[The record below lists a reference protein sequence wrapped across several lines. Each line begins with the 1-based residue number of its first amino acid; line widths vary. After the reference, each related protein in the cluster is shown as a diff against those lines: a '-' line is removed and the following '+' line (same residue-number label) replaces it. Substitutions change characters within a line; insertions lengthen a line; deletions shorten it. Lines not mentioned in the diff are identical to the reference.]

1 MTLYAPDLLD
11 RLRNLRA
18 CLGQVM
24 HGKEDP
30 IEQLL
35 IGILAGGHVLME
47 DVPGV
52 GKTTLAKALARATR
66 LDFSRIQ
73 FTPDLLPADILGS
86 QILHPQDGTFEF
98 RPGPI
103 FAHVLL
109 ADEINRASPRTQ
121 SALLEAMNESQIT
134 VDGVTR
140 QLPGPFFVIATQN
153 PVEFQGTYPL
163 PEAQLDRF
171 LLRLQLGYPELAQ
184 ELELL
189 YADQAGAPLEQVEE
203 VLDGPGLIELQAL
216 VRKVLVKPDIAQYSL
231 EIVAA
236 TRRHRAIQLG
246 VSPRGS
252 LAFFRAAQ
260 ARAFL
265 CGRDFVTPLDFQE
278 LADAT
283 LAHRL
288 VLTTEARYGG
298 KSASSLLAEIL
309 SELPVPL

>member
-1 MTLYAPDLLD
+1 MTMNASPLFD
-11 RLRNLRA
+11 RLRILQG

-24 HGKEDP
+24 HGKASA
-30 IEQLL
+30 IEHLL
-35 IGILAGGHVLME
+35 IGVLAGGHVLME

-52 GKTTLAKALARATR
+52 GKTTLAKALARATQ

-86 QILHPQDGTFEF
+86 QILHPQDGTFDF
-98 RPGPI
+98 REGPI

-140 QLPGPFFVIATQN
+140 RLPQPFFVIATQN

-171 LLRLQLGYPELAQ
+171 LLRLELGYPEPKE

-189 YADQAGAPLEQVEE
+189 YADQDGAPLDQVDV
-203 VLDGPGLIELQAL
+203 VLDGPSLIALQDA

-231 EIVAA
+231 EIIAA

-265 CGRDFVTPLDFQE
+265 NDRDFVTPLDFQE
-278 LADAT
+278 LASAT

-288 VLTTEARYGG
+288 ILTTEARYGG
-298 KSASSLLAEIL
+298 KSAASILADIVTD
-309 SELPVPL
+309 LPVPL

>member
-1 MTLYAPDLLD
+1 MTTSDVPLFE
-11 RLRNLRA
+11 RLRTLRHG
-18 CLGQVM
+18 LGQVM
-24 HGKEDP
+24 HGKTQAVER
-30 IEQLL
+30 LL
-35 IGILAGGHVLME
+35 IGVLAGGHVLME

-66 LDFSRIQ
+66 LDFARIQ

-86 QILHPQDGTFEF
+86 QILHPNDGSFEF
-98 RPGPI
+98 RPGPV

-134 VDGVTR
+134 VDGTSR
-140 QLPGPFFVIATQN
+140 QLPQPFFVIATQN

-171 LLRLQLGYPELAQ
+171 LLRLELGYPAPKE

-189 YADQAGAPLEQVEE
+189 YTDQRGSPLDSLGAI
-203 VLDGPGLIELQAL
+203 LDGPGLIELQSQ
-216 VRKVLVKPDIAQYSL
+216 VRKVLVKPEIGQYCL
-231 EIVAA
+231 EVIGA
-236 TRRHRAIQLG
+236 TRRHRSIQLG

-265 CGRDFVTPLDFQE
+265 HERGFVTPLDFQE
-278 LADAT
+278 LAEAT

-298 KSASSLLAEIL
+298 KSAASIL
-309 SELPVPL
+309 DDIITDLPVPL